1 MEALELRKEDLDKL
15 KFLSKGNEGS
25 VYYYKDYLIKIFKN
39 TYVNDYV
46 YHDTIIDEDGVKVFN
61 KKNKFTIKKYNAV
74 LKYYDK
80 DGVRMLP
87 EESIKRIIMRQKE
100 IKGTKLPF
108 NYVKINDKVKGTCI
122 HNYKYTTS
130 IYSSSLL
137 SFRLR
142 LKIMQRL
149 LYKLKELNDNYIYPA
164 DLSSDIDNIR
174 NKGNVL
180 LSLKLE
186 PYIIDMDGCNVTYL
200 EKEDKEETKK
210 SINSY
215 SILLMEILSKENLN
229 ELFNECDYEYL
240 KAYTHGIFDD
250 EFIELFFKEEL
261 TYKYIDKFIKKKLVK
276 E

>member
-46 YHDTIIDEDGVKVFN
+46 YHDAIIDEDGVKVFN
-61 KKNKFTIKKYNAV
+61 KKNKFTIKKYNA
-74 LKYYDK
+74 
-80 DGVRMLP
+80 
-87 EESIKRIIMRQKE
+87 
-100 IKGTKLPF
+100 KGTKLPF

-137 SFRLR
+137 SFRMR